1 MAKKITSSHEMISSA
16 KILIENHLN
25 GHLTPRQLQEK
36 LGREGMNYTK
46 VHRNSTLIFVVRGKG
61 IERTELTF

>member
-1 MAKKITSSHEMISSA
+1 MAKKIISAHEKISSA

-25 GHLTPRQLQEK
+25 GQITPIQLQTR

-46 VHRNSTLIFVVRGKG
+46 THRNSMMIFILRGDG
-61 IERTELTF
+61 IERTELIF